1 MKALF
6 RDFFSN
12 ESLFFN
18 QFDLAAKNIA
28 EMAGVL
34 LRIVNTD
41 RADDRETLFK
51 QVEKRENAGDDI
63 THKIYLFLN
72 KALFTPLG
80 RTDIHSLASG
90 IDDVADAIHE
100 AGGRIILYNIDEFSP
115 AVRHITEIILMAC
128 HEIEKAIVLLRSG
141 KNKEELAG
149 LALQIKNYEKQS
161 DQVYYKEVSA
171 LFSNEKNPV
180 KLIKYREILLS
191 LESAVNKCK
200 DVTDVL
206 NIIVVN
212 R

>member
-18 QFDLAAKNIA
+18 QFDLAAKNVA
-28 EMAGVL
+28 EMADIL

-41 RADDRETLFK
+41 CAEERETLFK
-51 QVEKRENAGDDI
+51 QVDKRENAGDDI
-63 THKIYLFLN
+63 THKIYLSLN
-72 KALFTPLG
+72 KALFTPLS
-80 RTDIHSLASG
+80 RSDIHSLASG

-115 AVRHITEIILMAC
+115 AVKHIAEIILLASQ
-128 HEIEKAIVLLRSG
+128 EIENAVVLLRSF
-141 KNKEELAG
+141 KSRDELAG
-149 LALQIKNYEKQS
+149 LARQIKSYEKQS
-161 DQVYYKEVSA
+161 DKVYYKEISS
-171 LFSNEKNPV
+171 LFSTEKNPV
-180 KLIKYREILLS
+180 KLLKYREILLS

-200 DVTDVL
+200 GVTDVL
-206 NIIVVN
+206 DVIVIN